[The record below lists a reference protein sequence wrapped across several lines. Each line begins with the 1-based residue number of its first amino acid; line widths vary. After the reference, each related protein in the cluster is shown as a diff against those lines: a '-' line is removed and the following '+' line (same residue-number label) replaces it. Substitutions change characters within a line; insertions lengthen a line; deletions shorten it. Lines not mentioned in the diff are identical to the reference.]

1 MPRPTCRRRIG
12 FQPKEIYFKPAG
24 IPLGAVQEI
33 IIGQDEVE
41 AMRLKNLLGFPQE
54 EAASQ
59 MGVSQPTFHR
69 LINAA
74 HQKIADA
81 IINGKAL
88 RIEGGNVAVHEDI
101 TGPCRWKKRWGE
113 GCVSADVPREAVSSC
128 KNETKKTEKGGAPMK
143 IAITSI
149 DGTIDGMVDERFGRT
164 KKIVIFDT
172 ETNSHETIDNTTNM
186 NAAQGAGIQTAQN
199 VIQAGAKA
207 VISGHLGPN
216 AFRVVS
222 AAGVEV
228 FTASNMTVREALE
241 SYKNGKLSKLAG
253 ADVEG
258 HW

>member
-1 MPRPTCRRRIG
+1 MPRPTCRKRIG
-12 FQPKEIYFKPAG
+12 FQPKAVFFKPAG
-24 IPLGAVQEI
+24 IPLGVVQEVV
-33 IIGQDEVE
+33 IGQDEVE

-54 EAASQ
+54 EAANQ

-74 HQKIADA
+74 HQKITDA

-88 RIEGGNVAVHEDI
+88 RIEGGNVTILEEM
-101 TGPCRWKKRWGE
+101 TGPCRWKKHRGQGQ
-113 GCVSADVPREAVSSC
+113 GCASA
-128 KNETKKTEKGGAPMK
+128 ETAAISHMEKKKPVQGGTHMK
-143 IAITSI
+143 IAITSA
-149 DGTIDGMVDERFGRT
+149 DGTLDGMVDQRFGRA
-164 KKIVIFDT
+164 KKIVVVDAQ
-172 ETNSHETIDNTTNM
+172 TNSQETVDNLPNM

-199 VIQAGAKA
+199 VIQPGAQA

-216 AFRVVS
+216 AFRVLS

-228 FTASNMTVREALE
+228 FTTSAMTVREALE
-241 SYKNGKLSKLAG
+241 AHSNGKLAKLAG

>member
-1 MPRPTCRRRIG
+1 MPRPTCRKRIG
-12 FQPKEIYFKPAG
+12 FQPKAVFFKPAG
-24 IPLGAVQEI
+24 IPLGVVQEVV
-33 IIGQDEVE
+33 IGQDEVE

-54 EAASQ
+54 EAANQ

-74 HQKIADA
+74 HQKITDV

-88 RIEGGNVAVHEDI
+88 RIEGGNVTIHEEM
-101 TGPCRWKKRWGE
+101 TGPCRWKKHWGQ
-113 GCVSADVPREAVSSC
+113 GCVSAETAVMSHIENRKPVQGGSS
-128 KNETKKTEKGGAPMK
+128 MK
-143 IAITSI
+143 IAITSA
-149 DGTIDGMVDERFGRT
+149 DGTLDGMVDERFGRS
-164 KKIVIFDT
+164 KKIVVVDAQ
-172 ETNSHETIDNTTNM
+172 TNSQETVDNLPNM

-199 VIQAGAKA
+199 VIQSGAQA

-216 AFRVVS
+216 AFRVLS

-228 FTASNMTVREALE
+228 FTASAMTVREALE
-241 SYKNGKLSKLAG
+241 AHSNGRLAKLAG